1 LFPYKLVITGDN
13 FRILTNWDKNMSIKK
28 LALAGGVVASLM
40 ASTAYASVIDR
51 PFFKVLGVV
60 VVWGGTDFD
69 QTGNATPL
77 VSDFVLLT
85 PSSGSEG
92 ADLIDGDV
100 YSVIT
105 GDLDPVEGV
114 ASFDPTTGETSGGT
128 FTDNGTTGVLDAA
141 DTLTAFG
148 IDGDSD
154 VGAGLVNSHTSSFY
168 VASNAKFDIFAETSN
183 VVATEDF
190 EEGDTAL
197 TAANINF
204 SMSIDTDGDDGLAY
218 GGADTAQDPSTGGT
232 GIDTAVTSLQDML
245 TQRKIFDGGRRTAAG
260 PGTLAEQ
267 SVRFESVY
275 TLDAD
280 AAQEG
285 VQDYDLSMGVG
296 TLQADVTYTVF
307 VP

>member
-190 EEGDTAL
+190 EEGD
-197 TAANINF
+197 
-204 SMSIDTDGDDGLAY
+204 
-218 GGADTAQDPSTGGT
+218 
-232 GIDTAVTSLQDML
+232 
-245 TQRKIFDGGRRTAAG
+245 FDGGRRTAAG

>member
-1 LFPYKLVITGDN
+1 
-13 FRILTNWDKNMSIKK
+13 MSIKK

-85 PSSGSEG
+85 PTSGSEG
-92 ADLIDGDV
+92 ADLIDGNV

-114 ASFDPTTGETSGGT
+114 ASFDPVSGETSGGT
-128 FTDNGTTGVLDAA
+128 FTDNGTSGVLDAD

-148 IDGDSD
+148 VDSNTD
-154 VGAGLVNSHTSSFY
+154 VGSGLVNTHTSSFY
-168 VASNAKFDIFAETSN
+168 VASNAKFDIFAETTN
-183 VVATEDF
+183 FDATEDF
-190 EEGDTAL
+190 EEGETAL
-197 TAANINF
+197 TPANISF

-218 GGADTAQDPSTGGT
+218 GGETTAQDPSDGGT
-232 GIDTAVTSLQDML
+232 GVDTGVTNLEQML

-275 TLDAD
+275 SLDAD
-280 AAQEG
+280 VDEEG
-285 VQDYDLSMGVG
+285 VQAYDLSMGVG
-296 TLQADVTYTVF
+296 TVQADVTYTVF